1 MKSEQ
6 KEKNP
11 RLGKVGGEAVLEGV
25 MMRAGEN
32 CAVVLR
38 REDGGY
44 VVRERKFVSL
54 RKKHKILNLPL
65 IRGVIAFVESLILS
79 YQCLSV
85 SADVMGGE
93 TEESAFEKWF
103 RRHLGVAFFHVLTVI
118 AAVLG
123 VGLALGLFLAL
134 PREIA
139 GLIESLADTSLGA
152 WKSAVEGGLKIV
164 IFILYLWIVSGM
176 KDIRRTFAYHGAEH
190 KSIACYE
197 SGDPLT
203 PEYAR
208 RHTRFHPRCGTSFM
222 FVMILLGVL
231 LGFFV
236 NAVLPGLPTLLY
248 TCIRILLLPVIVG
261 VGFEFILYAGRHDN
275 FLTRILSA
283 PGLWMQ
289 RITTREPDDAQLEV
303 ALLAIRFA
311 LPEDFPDFD
320 RNAYA
325 PLPFG
330 KNAGQPDNAGETASA
345 GQQDNAGRPDS
356 GGEENG
362 GETAPAGQPDN
373 GGETAPAGQPNS
385 AGRQEDGGQEPPE
398 KHAI

>member
-44 VVRERKFVSL
+44 AVRERKFVSL

-330 KNAGQPDNAGETASA
+330 KNAGQPD
-345 GQQDNAGRPDS
+345 S

-373 GGETAPAGQPNS
+373 AGETAPAGQPDSGGETAPAGQPNS